1 MSAKL
6 FDGFSFMSMCAP
18 LFYCHFVYLVVEVVW
33 LLHLTIT
40 VYVQWLFL
48 GEVYSVGKVAWLLQ
62 LTMPTSKF

>member
-6 FDGFSFMSMCAP
+6 FDGFSFMSMSP